1 MVDLSG
7 KVALITGS
15 TRGIGRAIAQR
26 MVERGAQVVVSGR
39 TAEACEAAAK
49 EINVKAAG
57 GTGKAVAIACNISYK
72 EQLQDLVAKTH
83 ERFGRIDILV
93 CNAAVNTYLGPMA
106 RIPDEAFDAA
116 LHANIRSNHWLCQ
129 LVLPGMAERRRGVI
143 LVISSIAALRGS
155 AALGTYAITKAADIA
170 LVRNIAVEY
179 GPMNIRA
186 NAIAPGLIRTDF
198 SRALWENE
206 EFLKTR
212 VAATPLRRIGQPDEV
227 AGAAVFLASEAAGF
241 ITGQTL
247 VIDGGVTA

>member
-1 MVDLSG
+1 MLELTE
-7 KVALITGS
+7 KVAVITGS
-15 TRGIGRAIAQR
+15 TRGIGRAIAER
-26 MVERGAQVVVSGR
+26 MALCGAKVVVSGR
-39 TAEACEAAAK
+39 TAKACE
-49 EINVKAAG
+49 EAAG
-57 GTGKAVAIACNISYK
+57 VINGIVGKGPGEAIAIPCNISYK
-72 EQLQDLVAKTH
+72 EQLKALVGKTH
-83 ERFGRIDILV
+83 DRFGRIDILV

-116 LHANIRSNHWLCQ
+116 LNANVRSNHWLCQ
-129 LVLPGMAERRRGVI
+129 MVLAGMAERKQGVI
-143 LVISSIAALRGS
+143 LIISSIAALRGS

-179 GPMNIRA
+179 GPLNIRA
-186 NAIAPGLIRTDF
+186 NAIAPGLIKTDF
-198 SRALWENE
+198 SKALWDNE

-212 VAATPLRRIGQPDEV
+212 IAATPLRRIGQPEEI